1 MTDLTSQILVQALM
15 RRAQVQ
21 GAFALVREHGDD
33 DAGSVLVMINT
44 LDGKA
49 TLFGQTR
56 DENYQRVWENLCQA
70 GTDYTQ
76 VEAILDKRLQQD
88 RDLWVVEI
96 EDRKG
101 RNFLTEAVL

>member
-1 MTDLTSQILVQALM
+1 MDDLISQILVQALI

-49 TLFGQTR
+49 NLFGQTR
-56 DENYQRVWENLCQA
+56 DDNYDRVWENLCPPA
-70 GTDYTQ
+70 TDYMK
-76 VEAILDKRLQQD
+76 VEAILDRRLKQD

-96 EDRKG
+96 EDKKG

>member
-1 MTDLTSQILVQALM
+1 MTDLRSQILVQALI

-21 GAFALVREHGDD
+21 GAFALVRDHGDD

-49 TLFGQTR
+49 NLFGQTR
-56 DENYQRVWENLCQA
+56 DEGYNRVWENLCPS
-70 GTDYTQ
+70 GTDYRK
-76 VEAILDKRLQQD
+76 VEAILTNRLKQD

-96 EDRKG
+96 EDKNG